1 MSQKPLSYCYMIS
14 QVKNK
19 GRKAQ
24 EEVKLWSSKELW
36 LLESKERKYVQVGT
50 EVR

>member
-1 MSQKPLSYCYMIS
+1 MLSMSQKPLSYCYMIS

-24 EEVKLWSSKELW
+24 EEVKLWSSKAGAVTTRE
-36 LLESKERKYVQVGT
+36 
-50 EVR
+50 